1 MNYQE
6 DVLFVGQGAGFQ
18 SVECDT
24 GIFKAFCER
33 DFVPGHAMAS
43 SGSALF
49 SSAFYS
55 KGVEW
60 IEQLIRSRSPLGF
73 IELCP
78 YQAVKT
84 VIGASNY
91 VVDNDKIKE
100 LLEENMTG
108 EATKRV
114 IVSVTRLNDWSAHLK
129 RATPAYTLAA
139 TSIPFIFKPV
149 RIGDALWVDGG
160 VLNNVPIPRGD
171 EIKKWK
177 HIFVFIAPTY
187 VPYKSEDGIWGML
200 NLLNAALDREF
211 HQLKED
217 GFFELP
223 NVHLIHPEDGFGS
236 NLFAWSDQYKL
247 LDYCHD
253 KTLEILDSIDI

>member
-33 DFVPGHAMAS
+33 NFIPGYAMAS

-49 SSAFYS
+49 SSMFYS
-55 KGVEW
+55 MGIEW
-60 IEQLIRSRSPLGF
+60 IEQLVRSNSPFNF
-73 IELCP
+73 IKICP
-78 YQAVKT
+78 YQAAKT
-84 VIGASNY
+84 IVGSSNY
-91 VVDNDKIKE
+91 IVDNDKIKN
-100 LLEENMTG
+100 LLEANMTG

-114 IVSVTRLNDWSAHLK
+114 KISVTRLNDWSIYIK

-139 TSIPFIFKPV
+139 TSIPFVFKPV
-149 RIGDALWVDGG
+149 EIGGDLWVDGG
-160 VLNNVPIPRGD
+160 VLNNIPIPSNG

-177 HIFVFIAPTY
+177 HIFVFIAPAY
-187 VPYKSEDGIWGML
+187 VPYKSGDGIWGML

-211 HQLKED
+211 HQLREN
-217 GFFELP
+217 GFFDLP
-223 NVHLIHPEDGFGS
+223 NVHLIHPEDGFGG

-247 LDYCHD
+247 MDLCYQKTMKFLDD
-253 KTLEILDSIDI
+253 LNL

>member
-55 KGVEW
+55 KGIEW
-60 IEQLIRSRSPLGF
+60 IEQLVRSKTPF
-73 IELCP
+73 EFVNLCP
-78 YQAVKT
+78 YQAAKT
-84 VIGASNY
+84 AIGYSNY
-91 VVDNDKIKE
+91 VIDNSEIRKI
-100 LLEENMTG
+100 LEENMTG

-114 IVSVTRLNDWSAHLK
+114 KVSVTRLDDWSIHIK

-139 TSIPFIFKPV
+139 TSIPFIFKP
-149 RIGDALWVDGG
+149 IKINDALWVDGG
-160 VLNNVPIPRGD
+160 VLNNVPVPPND
-171 EIKKWK
+171 EIGKWK

-187 VPYKSEDGIWGML
+187 VPYEDNDGIRGML

-211 HQLKED
+211 YQLEES

-223 NVHLIHPEDGFGS
+223 NVHLIHPEENFGS
-236 NLFAWSDQYKL
+236 GLFAWSDQYKL
-247 LDYCHD
+247 MDLCHD
-253 KTLEILDSIDI
+253 LTIKKLDELDI